1 MNESASAGGLEEEIL
16 ARLGQGASLTHAEIV
31 AMFPDATERE
41 VGKALARLRQA
52 EQISAD
58 RGVYWVGHLAPD
70 AHTQPQPQA
79 AEVAVGKLGEH
90 AQQVYTALKHGGR
103 EAGTVAGIIAA
114 TGLSDAQVRY
124 AISRL
129 LMAEA
134 IVMVGG
140 RGRRGTYYE
149 PA

>member
-1 MNESASAGGLEEEIL
+1 M
-16 ARLGQGASLTHAEIV
+16 
-31 AMFPDATERE
+31 
-41 VGKALARLRQA
+41 
-52 EQISAD
+52 
-58 RGVYWVGHLAPD
+58 
-70 AHTQPQPQA
+70 
-79 AEVAVGKLGEH
+79 
-90 AQQVYTALKHGGR
+90 
-103 EAGTVAGIIAA
+103 AGIIAA